1 MTRTANEFF
10 FLYIFSDAK
19 PEGQIKSPLGTLL
32 TKEAE
37 KEKTNTSSEEEEARR
52 ARETSWRTMKYTL
65 IVFGVSFVCIGGYLI
80 VELGRPEIDEKG
92 NRMRDQFSDMPIW
105 KQYICRTL
113 RELDY
118 YKKMIKEPSR
128 EKLLPDTMKYPYY
141 QPPYTLVL
149 ELTDVLVHPDW
160 TYRTGWRFKKRPGLF
175 TIFLIEQ
182 YI

>member
-1 MTRTANEFF
+1 MFTE
-10 FLYIFSDAK
+10 AK
-19 PEGQIKSPLGTLL
+19 VDSQIKSPLGNLIA
-32 TKEAE
+32 KDVD
-37 KEKTNTSSEEEEARR
+37 KEKTNAPSEEEEKKR

-65 IVFGVSFVCIGGYLI
+65 VFFGVSFICIGGYLI
-80 VELGRPEIDEKG
+80 IELGKPEIDEKG
-92 NRMRDQFSDMPIW
+92 NKIRDEFSDMAVW
-105 KQYICRTL
+105 KQYIYRTL

-160 TYRTGWRFKKRPGLF
+160 TYRTGWRFKKRPGKF
-175 TIFLIEQ
+175 GRYTHYRIS
-182 YI
+182 